1 MKSSESGNTTY
12 NRKKWSIL
20 FIGEDGKV
28 VTVKHF
34 KGMVTG
40 LALLLTI
47 LILFLV
53 FLYFQYRSRAEY
65 AESLRKDVADVAAE
79 NRSLKDEKDQMLARL
94 VILESEL
101 KAREQQPE
109 PAQGIGKLPGKA
121 EPRQEVAKEAS
132 AQVAER
138 ENDPKDGQ
146 KQASTT
152 PAVQGGPQAPPISI
166 ANKNLI
172 VCQDPTSDN
181 MRVEYKVINT
191 GAKDAPVAGRSVIV
205 LKGDNMNSEDWIVL
219 PNVPLSDLKPSGER
233 GKRFRIYNFRT
244 IKYKVPSSEVKGRLE
259 TATIFTFTESGTF
272 VAERDYPIEMSVEMC
287 P

>member
-1 MKSSESGNTTY
+1 MKPSETGSKTY

-40 LALLLTI
+40 LAMLLTI
-47 LILFLV
+47 LILFLI
-53 FLYFQYRSRAEY
+53 FLYHQYQSRTEY
-65 AESLRKDVADVAAE
+65 AESLRKDVAGVVAE

-94 VILESEL
+94 VILESKL
-101 KAREQQPE
+101 KAQEAPE
-109 PAQGIGKLPGKA
+109 PPQGIGKLPGKE
-121 EPRQEVAKEAS
+121 EPPQKIAKEPS
-132 AQVAER
+132 AQTADR
-138 ENDPKDGQ
+138 QNDPKDGQ
-146 KQASTT
+146 KQAST
-152 PAVQGGPQAPPISI
+152 PAAAQSNAQVPPISI

-181 MRVEYKVINT
+181 MRVEYKVFNT
-191 GAKDAPVAGRSVIV
+191 GAKDAPVVGRSIIV
-205 LKGDNMNSEDWIVL
+205 LKGNNMNFEDWIVL

-244 IKYKVPSSEVKGRLE
+244 IKYKVPSSAVKGPLE
-259 TATIFTFTESGTF
+259 MATIFTFTDDGTF
-272 VAERDYPIEMSVEMC
+272 VMERDYPIEMSAEMC

>member
-1 MKSSESGNTTY
+1 MKPSKTGNKTY

-34 KGMVTG
+34 KGLVIG
-40 LALLLTI
+40 LAMLLAI
-47 LILFLV
+47 LILCLII
-53 FLYFQYRSRAEY
+53 LYYQYHRETDSAET
-65 AESLRKDVADVAAE
+65 LGKDMAGVVAE

-94 VILESEL
+94 VILESKL
-101 KAREQQPE
+101 KAREQPG
-109 PAQGIGKLPGKA
+109 PPQGTGKLPGKE
-121 EPRQEVAKEAS
+121 EPLKNVAKEPSDPATD
-132 AQVAER
+132 R
-138 ENDPKDGQ
+138 KNDPKGGQ
-146 KQASTT
+146 KQVSTP
-152 PAVQGGPQAPPISI
+152 PAAEINAQVPPLSI

-172 VCQDPTSDN
+172 VCQDPTSDY

-191 GAKDAPVAGRSVIV
+191 GAKDAPVVGRSIII
-205 LKGDNMNSEDWIVL
+205 LKANNMNSEDWIVL

-244 IKYKVPSSEVKGRLE
+244 IKYKVPSSAVKGRLE
-259 TATIFTFTESGTF
+259 TATIFTFTEDGTLIM
-272 VAERDYPIEMSVEMC
+272 ERDYPIEMSAEMC

>member
-1 MKSSESGNTTY
+1 MKPSETGSKTY

-40 LALLLTI
+40 LAMLLTI
-47 LILFLV
+47 LILFLII
-53 FLYFQYRSRAEY
+53 LYYHYQSRTEY
-65 AESLRKDVADVAAE
+65 AEALRKDVAGVVAE

-94 VILESEL
+94 VILESKL
-101 KAREQQPE
+101 KAQEAPE
-109 PAQGIGKLPGKA
+109 PPQGIGKLPGKE
-121 EPRQEVAKEAS
+121 EPPQKIAKEPS
-132 AQVAER
+132 AQTADR
-138 ENDPKDGQ
+138 QNDPKDGQ
-146 KQASTT
+146 KQASTP
-152 PAVQGGPQAPPISI
+152 PAAQSNAQVPPISI

-181 MRVEYKVINT
+181 MRVEYKVFNT
-191 GAKDAPVAGRSVIV
+191 GAKDAPVAGRSIIV
-205 LKGDNMNSEDWIVL
+205 LKGNNMNSEDWIVL

-244 IKYKVPSSEVKGRLE
+244 IKYKVPSSAVKGPLE
-259 TATIFTFTESGTF
+259 TATIFTFTDDGTF
-272 VAERDYPIEMSVEMC
+272 VMERDYPIEMSTEMC